1 MSHWMKDFPI
11 DDMVSGVVV
20 SQYVRCGKSN
30 CRCASRRREDLHGP
44 YHYHMDRFDGR
55 LVKRYIRK
63 KDVAEMQRRCLL
75 HKVFNETL
83 RAENRE
89 TEQFMRKARLQ
100 LRTVGHLIG
109 DRTEAV
115 RHFGDFIPP
124 DFNP

>member
-1 MSHWMKDFPI
+1 
-11 DDMVSGVVV
+11 MVRV
-20 SQYVRCGKSN
+20 
-30 CRCASRRREDLHGP
+30 
-44 YHYHMDRFDGR
+44 DGR

-63 KDVAEMQRRCLL
+63 KDVAEMQRRCRL
-75 HKVFNETL
+75 HKVFNEKL